1 MNTLRF
7 GTRLPWTVAGITCLV
22 GIVVLPA
29 VGQARMD
36 MNMSGTA
43 DCNLGLSPSGF
54 PNEDAFL
61 AENAAAMKKMMK
73 DMSLKPTGDID
84 HDFVAMMV
92 PHHQG
97 AINMAIA
104 ELRHGHNERLKR
116 IAQEIVV
123 TQQQEISAMKLAV
136 GDPLP
141 PPSASPTGD
150 AGKSTTQEDDCM
162 LHMRSP
168 H

>member
-1 MNTLRF
+1 MTALRF
-7 GTRLPWTVAGITCLV
+7 GTRSLRPIAGMTCLV
-22 GIVVLPA
+22 GIVVFPA
-29 VGQARMD
+29 VGQVRMD
-36 MNMSGTA
+36 MNKSGPA
-43 DCNLGLSPSGF
+43 DCSPGPNQSSF

-61 AENAAAMKKMMK
+61 AENAAAMKMMMK
-73 DMSLKPTGDID
+73 DMSPKPTGDID
-84 HDFVAMMV
+84 HDFVAMMA

-97 AINMAIA
+97 AISMAIT
-104 ELRHGHNERLKR
+104 ELRHEHNERLKR

-141 PPSASPTGD
+141 PPSASPTGV
-150 AGKSTTQEDDCM
+150 GKSMTHEDDCM
-162 LHMRSP
+162 LHMSSP